1 MRIAAHFNTE
11 RPVPV
16 IRDRACDAVAGA
28 VLLLRRVIRA
38 GLTPAQAS
46 AIATLETF
54 GWKLR
59 FVRRPLFRDP
69 VPVLFDKTGR
79 RWIVVDGDGVLDE
92 NPGFEIRD

>member
-1 MRIAAHFNTE
+1 MSPE
-11 RPVPV
+11 RRSPAPPDTA
-16 IRDRACDAVAGA
+16 I
-28 VLLLRRVIRA
+28 LRA

-69 VPVLFDKTGR
+69 VPVLFEKNGS